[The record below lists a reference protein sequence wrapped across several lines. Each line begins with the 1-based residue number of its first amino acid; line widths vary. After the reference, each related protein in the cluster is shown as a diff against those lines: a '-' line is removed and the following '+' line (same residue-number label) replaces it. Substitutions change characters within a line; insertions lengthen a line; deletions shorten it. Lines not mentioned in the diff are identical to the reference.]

1 VKFQGAIGGG
11 VDVRLRSAAGNVC
24 GTDEQWLVAKG
35 VRDFDADFLPAC
47 ASVRDEAKGLVVK
60 GLGAPLEGG
69 LRGSCPRSNP
79 MILRDVWE
87 RKTKQQEKSEGA
99 VP

>member
-11 VDVRLRSAAGNVC
+11 VDVRSVSPAGNVC
-24 GTDEQWLVAKG
+24 GADEQWLVAKS
-35 VRDFDADFLPAC
+35 VRDFYPDFLSAC
-47 ASVRDEAKGLVVK
+47 ASVRDEAEGLVVK
-60 GLGAPLEGG
+60 GLDAPLEGG

-87 RKTKQQEKSEGA
+87 RKTKQQEKREGA